1 MWVCVS
7 KITGEIL
14 KTYRAYLKYF
24 PKWKYYDLSLK
35 KQRELIIQKGIGLS
49 ENEIE
54 EKLTHELPKPKTEDL
69 QTSGVYDL
77 PEGLWGT
84 PTLRNEN
91 NTKKVICYWYID
103 LYDRQNINLLYE
115 EYETSDLIVTAD
127 FVSDF
132 TKYDCEPDYV
142 VTENTKESK
151 FYQQLFILIRE
162 GGYSYREISDLVCTN
177 ELKISHTQV
186 GELKKNVEV

>member
-7 KITGEIL
+7 KITGEVL

-54 EKLTHELPKPKTEDL
+54 EKFTHELPKPKTGDL

-77 PEGLWGT
+77 QEGKRGT
-84 PTLRNEN
+84 STLRNEN

-127 FVSDF
+127 FVTDF
-132 TKYDCEPDYV
+132 SKYDCEPDNV
-142 VTENTKESK
+142 VTVNTKESK
-151 FYQQLFILIRE
+151 FYQSIFELIR
-162 GGYSYREISDLVCTN
+162 GGESLRSISDTVSN
-177 ELKISHTQV
+177 VDFKISHTQV
-186 GELKKNVEV
+186 GELKKIMEL

>member
-1 MWVCVS
+1 M
-7 KITGEIL
+7 

-35 KQRELIIQKGIGLS
+35 KQRKLIIQKGIGLS

-54 EKLTHELPKPKTEDL
+54 EKFTHELPKPKTEDL

-77 PEGLWGT
+77 QEGKRGT
-84 PTLRNEN
+84 STLRNED

-103 LYDRQNINLLYE
+103 LYDRQYLNLLYE
-115 EYETSDLIVTAD
+115 VYETSDLIVTAD
-127 FVSDF
+127 FAVDYSKFDV
-132 TKYDCEPDYV
+132 EPDYV
-142 VTENTKESK
+142 VTESTKESK

-177 ELKISHTQV
+177 ELKISHTQI
-186 GELKKNVEV
+186 GEMKKIMEL

>member
-1 MWVCVS
+1 M
-7 KITGEIL
+7 

-54 EKLTHELPKPKTEDL
+54 EKFTHELPKKNPQDL
-69 QTSGVYDL
+69 RQSEVYDL
-77 PEGLWGT
+77 MQGLSGI
-84 PTLRNEN
+84 PNLKNES
-91 NTKKVICYWYID
+91 NTKKAICYWYID

-127 FVSDF
+127 FVTDF
-132 TKYDCEPDYV
+132 SKYDCEPDDV

-151 FYQQLFILIRE
+151 FYQQLFMWKAKTFL
-162 GGYSYREISDLVCTN
+162 
-177 ELKISHTQV
+177 SH
-186 GELKKNVEV
+186 KR

>member
-1 MWVCVS
+1 M
-7 KITGEIL
+7 
-14 KTYRAYLKYF
+14 
-24 PKWKYYDLSLK
+24 SLE
-35 KQRELIIQKGIGLS
+35 KQRKIIIDKSIGLHR
-49 ENEIE
+49 NDIE
-54 EKLTHELPKPKTEDL
+54 EKFTHELPKPKTEDL

-103 LYDRQNINLLYE
+103 LFDRQNINLLYE

-127 FVSDF
+127 FVTDF

-177 ELKISHTQV
+177 ELNISHTQI
-186 GELKKNVEV
+186 GEMKKIMEL

>member
-1 MWVCVS
+1 M
-7 KITGEIL
+7 
-14 KTYRAYLKYF
+14 KTYRAYIKHY

-35 KQRELIIQKGIGLS
+35 KQRQIIIDKGIGLHP
-49 ENEIE
+49 NEIE
-54 EKLTHELPKPKTEDL
+54 EKFTHELPKPKTEDL

-77 PEGLWGT
+77 QEGKRGT
-84 PTLRNEN
+84 STLRNEN

-162 GGYSYREISDLVCTN
+162 GGYSFREISELVCTDN
-177 ELKISHTQV
+177 FKISHTQV

>member
-1 MWVCVS
+1 VWVCVS
-7 KITGEIL
+7 KITGEVL

-54 EKLTHELPKPKTEDL
+54 EKFTHELPKPKTEDL

-77 PEGLWGT
+77 QEGKRGT
-84 PTLRNEN
+84 STLRNEN

-151 FYQQLFILIRE
+151 FYQDIFKMIR
-162 GGYSYREISDLVCTN
+162 GGEYSYREISDLICTK
-177 ELKISHTQV
+177 ELNISHTQI
-186 GELKKNVEV
+186 GELKKIVEL